1 MRILDID
8 FARLIILLLLVG
20 GLSSGLACRS
30 EKRSNEKV
38 FFVATIHPVASILRE
53 LTEGRAEVTCLLP
66 AGASPH
72 TYEPRPSDS
81 KLIEGCTGLF
91 SVSPELDSWA
101 SELSPENATRL
112 MDLIPQ
118 DLVQMFPEGSEGEAG
133 EEEEHEEAGHHHH
146 EGVADPHFWTNPRI
160 VAALVP
166 ILADRL
172 IGLDPAGRTVYLE
185 NAERFTKRLE
195 ELDTEL
201 ARELVPCEGQSV
213 VLFHPSFLYFLKRY
227 GLKYAGSIEPV
238 PGKEASPQYI
248 IEVTK
253 RIHAEKVKAVFTEP
267 QLARRPAEIVSESAG
282 VPLFELD
289 PNGGTQGKMTYEELL
304 RYNAGVFA
312 KALR

>member
-1 MRILDID
+1 MRIFDID
-8 FARLIILLLLVG
+8 FARLIGLLLLIAG
-20 GLSSGLACRS
+20 ISTGLSCRS
-30 EKRSNEKV
+30 EERSNKKV
-38 FFVATIHPVASILRE
+38 FFVATIHPVAAILRE
-53 LTEGRAEVTCLLP
+53 LTQGRAEVTCLLP

-81 KLIEGCTGLF
+81 RLIEGCTGLF

-101 SELSPENATRL
+101 SELSLENSTRL
-112 MDLIPQ
+112 MDLVPE
-118 DLVQMFPEGSEGEAG
+118 DLVQTFPEGDHAEGGDEGEHA
-133 EEEEHEEAGHHHH
+133 EADHHHH
-146 EGVADPHFWTNPRI
+146 EGVEDPHFWTDPKV

-185 NAERFTKRLE
+185 NSQRFIKRLD
-195 ELDTEL
+195 ELDAEL
-201 ARELVPCEGQSV
+201 ARELAPCEGRNV
-213 VLFHPSFLYFLKRY
+213 VLFHPSSLYLLKRY
-227 GLKYAGSIEPV
+227 GMKYAGSIEPI

-253 RIHAEKVKAVFTEP
+253 RIQDLKVRAVFTEP

-289 PNGGTQGKMTYEELL
+289 PNGGTQGKMTYEELM

-312 KALR
+312 KALK

>member
-1 MRILDID
+1 MRIFDID
-8 FARLIILLLLVG
+8 FARLIGLLLLIAG
-20 GLSSGLACRS
+20 ISTGLSCRS
-30 EKRSNEKV
+30 EERSNKKV
-38 FFVATIHPVASILRE
+38 FFVATIHPVAAILRE
-53 LTEGRAEVTCLLP
+53 LTQGRAEVTCLLP

-81 KLIEGCTGLF
+81 RLIEGCTGLF

-101 SELSPENATRL
+101 SELSLENSTRL
-112 MDLIPQ
+112 MDLVPE
-118 DLVQMFPEGSEGEAG
+118 DLVQTFPEGDHAEGGDEGEHA
-133 EEEEHEEAGHHHH
+133 EADHHHH
-146 EGVADPHFWTNPRI
+146 EGVEDPHFWTDPKV

-185 NAERFTKRLE
+185 NSQRFIKRLD
-195 ELDTEL
+195 ELDAEL
-201 ARELVPCEGQSV
+201 ARELAPCEGRNV
-213 VLFHPSFLYFLKRY
+213 VLFHPSSLYLLKRY
-227 GLKYAGSIEPV
+227 GMKYAGSIEPI

-248 IEVTK
+248 IGVTK
-253 RIHAEKVKAVFTEP
+253 RIQDLKVRAVFTEP

-289 PNGGTQGKMTYEELL
+289 PNGGTQGKMTYEELM

-312 KALR
+312 KALK